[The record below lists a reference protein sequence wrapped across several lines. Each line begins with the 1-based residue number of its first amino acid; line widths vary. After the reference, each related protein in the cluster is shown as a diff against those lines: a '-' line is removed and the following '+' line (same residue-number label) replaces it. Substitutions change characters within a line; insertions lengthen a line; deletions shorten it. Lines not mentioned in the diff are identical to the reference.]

1 MLKPDKPDIAHEVPF
16 VHLCEL
22 FERMSTSKRAKDRK
36 ANLHKFVDQYARL
49 TRNYYPVMRL
59 MVPEADLQRVY
70 GIKEKVLAL
79 IVLDAYGIS
88 KSSDDGK
95 RLLQWREGEGKLPA
109 IVYSL
114 ALARS
119 TAKSRWTLQE
129 VNVFL
134 DSLAKAKGLKDKK
147 KIFAQVVS
155 KLHAREVKWLCK
167 IILKKLRYGAS
178 LPTVLNAFYNK
189 ASDLYAFQANLEHV
203 CNVLKDPNFILEDS
217 LELKIGVPFQPM
229 LSSRRKPLDIPKTM
243 DPPYFVETK
252 YDGERV
258 LIHLQKRKT
267 TIFSRYLQNS
277 TALYVPIIC
286 QLRAALKLGSRAT
299 KSCILDAEL
308 LVWDEEKECIEPF
321 GSARAIAASGSK
333 DKHFFLKI
341 FDVLHHNENTLID
354 HTLDERKRVLHSII
368 KDIPT
373 RIETVKHIEC
383 ATILEVEKL
392 FRRATSA
399 KEEGIVV
406 KNPRSP
412 YIPNVRNNKAWVKLK
427 PDFVSNIA
435 SDLDVLILGGYY
447 GEGEKAGG
455 KLYTYLVGV
464 KNNDGSEYYPVGKVA
479 TGLTEQERTMLLEE
493 LEEDWVSECPVN
505 VLPGGDVPDMWI
517 SPEDSRVLQVRA
529 MQIIPCEK
537 RAAGVTFRCPRID
550 KIRYDKSPE
559 DIITLERLRTL
570 ILEAPEMKESGMKS
584 KVKSRKKERKPLTL
598 PTDVSALEV
607 TSDLFKGNVFYVCG
621 NAWKKEKREDIETSI
636 HRFGGTFHQNY
647 GPRVTIVLASL
658 ATAQLQTL
666 IKESKMRQQR
676 QKEDKDYL
684 HLRVL
689 DLKDL
694 LRQRHLKLSG
704 RKAELIERL
713 EEYDAKLQPIHVVK
727 VEWLRQSIEQKQCID
742 FTGEYMW

>member
-1 MLKPDKPDIAHEVPF
+1 
-16 VHLCEL
+16 
-22 FERMSTSKRAKDRK
+22 
-36 ANLHKFVDQYARL
+36 
-49 TRNYYPVMRL
+49 MRL

-134 DSLAKAKGLKDKK
+134 DSLASAKGLKDKK

-178 LPTVLNAFYNK
+178 LPTVLNAFYSK
-189 ASDLYAFQANLEHV
+189 ASDLYAFQANLEHIG
-203 CNVLKDPNFILEDS
+203 NVLKDPNFILEDS

-243 DPPYFVETK
+243 DSPYFVETK

-277 TALYVPIIC
+277 TSLYAPVIC
-286 QLRAALKLGSRAT
+286 QLRAALDKNT

-321 GSARAIAASGSK
+321 GSARAIAASGPK

-341 FDVLHHNENTLID
+341 FDVLHHNGNTLID
-354 HTLDERKRVLHSII
+354 HTLDERKKVLYAII

-383 ATILEVEKL
+383 DTIEKVVSL

-412 YIPNVRNNKAWVKLK
+412 YMPNVRDNKAWVKLK

-479 TGLTEQERTMLLEE
+479 TGLTEQNREMLLEE

-550 KIRYDKSPE
+550 KIRYDKSSE
-559 DIITLERLRTL
+559 DIITLERLHDL
-570 ILEAPEMKESGMKS
+570 ILKAPEMEESGMKS
-584 KVKSRKKERKPLTL
+584 KVKAKKTERKPLTS

-607 TSDLFKGNVFYVCG
+607 TSDLFQGKVFYVCG
-621 NAWKKEKREDIETSI
+621 NAWEKEKREKLETCI
-636 HRFGGTFHQNY
+636 HRFGGTFHQNV
-647 GPRVTIVLASL
+647 GPQVTIVLADM
-658 ATAQLQTL
+658 ATTQLQTL
-666 IKESKMRQQR
+666 IEESKMRRQR
-676 QKEDKDYL
+676 QKEDKDYP
-684 HLRVL
+684 HQRVL

-713 EEYDAKLQPIHVVK
+713 EEYDTKVQPIHVVK
-727 VEWLRQSIEQKQCID
+727 VEWLRQSIERGICID
-742 FTGEYMW
+742 FTGDYMW